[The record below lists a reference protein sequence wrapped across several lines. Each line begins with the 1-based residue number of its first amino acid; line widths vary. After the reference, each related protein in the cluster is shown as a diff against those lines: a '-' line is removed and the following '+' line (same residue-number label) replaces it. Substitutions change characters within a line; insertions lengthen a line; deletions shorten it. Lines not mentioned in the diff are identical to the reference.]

1 MLVFWA
7 KYSRSMGMI
16 TKVRIVKSRKCCER
30 VSVYACVLTLG
41 VAKEDELFFRYAKL
55 SFLQYV
61 FVEIWP

>member
-1 MLVFWA
+1 
-7 KYSRSMGMI
+7 MGMI
-16 TKVRIVKSRKCCER
+16 TKVRIVKSRKCER
-30 VSVYACVLTLG
+30 VSVYACVLMLG